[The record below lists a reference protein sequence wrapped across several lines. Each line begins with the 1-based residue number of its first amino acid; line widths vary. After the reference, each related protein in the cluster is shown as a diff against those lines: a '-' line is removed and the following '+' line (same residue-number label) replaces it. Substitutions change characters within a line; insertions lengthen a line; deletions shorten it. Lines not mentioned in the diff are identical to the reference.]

1 LGGNDDEGVEG
12 SENTGV
18 AEELRKEE
26 EEDKLYFL
34 LIS

>member
-1 LGGNDDEGVEG
+1 LGGNEEEAVDG
-12 SENTGV
+12 SEITGV